1 VDPQPE
7 VQAVARDSVLQ
18 HLLPPSALY
27 SKVSYFLCAWSRLL
41 VKKVE
46 DTIWFLSTVAANSSY
61 SADYV
66 AFQFVYRE

>member
-1 VDPQPE
+1 MDPQPE

-18 HLLPPSALY
+18 HLPPSAV
-27 SKVSYFLCAWSRLL
+27 KVSSFLCAWSLLL

-46 DTIWFLSTVAANSSY
+46 DTIWFSSTVAANSSY
-61 SADYV
+61 SSDYV